1 MVWFASSWA
10 AALIYGPAAAA
21 GALLPYVT
29 LRPPQPG
36 IRDLVAGTTLLHA
49 VGAAV
54 LAWLG
59 ARSAFIHAIWAAGGL
74 ASLLLALPMEVGGP
88 LWLPHVVVP
97 LEVGALGASVGCHM
111 WWCTW
116 RWGRLE
122 AGAPVVAA
130 TCGVLSCRRC
140 LLQALLTWR
149 AVHLMMEVRCPT
161 EVMYQL

>member
-29 LRPPQPG
+29 LRPPQLG

-49 VGAAV
+49 LGAAV

-74 ASLLLALPMEVGGP
+74 ASLLVALPV
-88 LWLPHVVVP
+88 
-97 LEVGALGASVGCHM
+97 EVGAPVLA
-111 WWCTW
+111 
-116 RWGRLE
+116 
-122 AGAPVVAA
+122 AP
-130 TCGVLSCRRC
+130 CGVLSCRRC
-140 LLQALLTWR
+140 LLQALL
-149 AVHLMMEVRCPT
+149 ADLEACVSDDGS
-161 EVMYQL
+161 QLSLK

>member
-10 AALIYGPAAAA
+10 AALIYGPAAVA

-29 LRPPQPG
+29 LRGNCPQLG

-74 ASLLLALPMEVGGP
+74 ASLLLALPV
-88 LWLPHVVVP
+88 
-97 LEVGALGASVGCHM
+97 EVGAPCSCNV
-111 WWCTW
+111 WW
-116 RWGRLE
+116 
-122 AGAPVVAA
+122 AVM
-130 TCGVLSCRRC
+130 
-140 LLQALLTWR
+140 QALS
-149 AVHLMMEVRCPT
+149 AAKYC
-161 EVMYQL
+161 